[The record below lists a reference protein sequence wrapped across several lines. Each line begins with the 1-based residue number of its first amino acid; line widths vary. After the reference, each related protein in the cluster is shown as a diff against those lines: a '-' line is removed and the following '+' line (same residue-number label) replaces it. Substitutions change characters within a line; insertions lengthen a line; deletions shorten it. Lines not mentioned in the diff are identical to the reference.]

1 MNTINGRIQTKK
13 KNITMIAS
21 MAEALTA
28 DMEAAAVEVKELV
41 EDIEE
46 EIWEEEVR

>member
-13 KNITMIAS
+13 KNITIIAS

-28 DMEAAAVEVKELV
+28 DMVGLL
-41 EDIEE
+41 ICPLLR
-46 EIWEEEVR
+46 WMSNLQ